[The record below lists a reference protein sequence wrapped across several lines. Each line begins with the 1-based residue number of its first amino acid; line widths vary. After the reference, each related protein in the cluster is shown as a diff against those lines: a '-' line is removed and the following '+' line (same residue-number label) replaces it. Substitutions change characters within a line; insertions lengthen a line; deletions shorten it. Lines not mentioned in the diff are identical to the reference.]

1 MSDPTPIEQRLA
13 RIERVIAEL
22 SAEVAAIRS
31 ELHAPET
38 AFDAGASPRPNPGD
52 ARATLRAEAEA
63 RGNAPRI
70 AASRKRISLGS
81 RTITAHDL
89 ERLVG
94 SYGMLAIAV
103 LAAVAAVGTFL
114 SWAIGS
120 GFITIGPAAR
130 VVIGLVAAAVVGVWG
145 ARLRRRERSFGST
158 LLGLAL
164 VIVHVCAYAAGPS
177 FALVPIWV
185 AFTGAAAA
193 SWALTVFAHREGD
206 EPLWCV
212 GFGGAAVAPFVTS
225 NGHGSLY
232 ALLAYATLVLLSGCF
247 SINKREWP
255 IAWRVFYLASALFVV
270 AAAWEARNT
279 GTTRFVLA
287 LAFPLAIAV
296 VGVAPLAVP
305 SRKRGAIRWL
315 SLLAA
320 LTGAYRQAGI
330 GHHAVA
336 EVGALI
342 GALILSLA
350 LVDLESEVEQSSMI
364 GRGREHPVLLDWIDG
379 FGIPLVFALEAGFSV
394 NSIAPEWLVL
404 AIASAVLVAFCVRR
418 GLGGLRDASA
428 FGAVAMAVSAIAAA
442 SVEAP
447 AGLTASLV
455 AVALA
460 AFGMHVLRPSSSWLR
475 GGSTTFLGAAMVAV
489 NGLASGGYHGNP
501 FLREA
506 SASAVIVLAGLI
518 IVARSWKMI
527 RAATRLAVGDRR
539 RSLRIPFERRT
550 LRLATVAPWVW
561 AFVWILIELGLAY
574 SPTAS
579 TLLLVTYFAA
589 TGVACVAVGR
599 SRSSSRLR
607 QIGLSLAV
615 VAAATAVYGAHE
627 YFDFGARILA
637 YLVISAFLLGI
648 AYWYRRPGAEPSPA

>member
-1 MSDPTPIEQRLA
+1 MSDPIPIEERLA
-13 RIERVIAEL
+13 RIERVIAGL
-22 SAEVAAIRS
+22 SAEVAAIRG
-31 ELHAPET
+31 ELRSTDAASLPAAQSAP
-38 AFDAGASPRPNPGD
+38 RV
-52 ARATLRAEAEA
+52 ARDIFRTEAEA
-63 RGNAPRI
+63 QSPEPPAAAPTRRI
-70 AASRKRISLGS
+70 TLGS
-81 RTITAHDL
+81 RTIGNRNL
-89 ERLVG
+89 EELVG

-130 VVIGLVAAAVVGVWG
+130 VVIGLVVAAIVGVWG

-177 FALVPIWV
+177 FALIPTWA
-185 AFTGAAAA
+185 AFAGAAVA

-247 SINKREWP
+247 SIDKREWP
-255 IAWRVFYLASALFVV
+255 VAWRVFYLASALFVV

-279 GTTRFVLA
+279 GTARFVLA

-296 VGVAPLAVP
+296 AGVAPLAVP

-330 GHHAVA
+330 GHHAVE
-336 EVGALI
+336 EVAALI
-342 GALILSLA
+342 GAMMVSLA
-350 LVDLESEVEQSSMI
+350 LVDLESDVEQSSMVA
-364 GRGREHPVLLDWIDG
+364 RGREYPAFLDWMDA
-379 FGIPLVFALEAGFSV
+379 FGIPLVFSAEAAFSV
-394 NSIAPEWLVL
+394 DSVGPEWVVL
-404 AIASAVLVAFCVRR
+404 AIASAVLVAFCLRR

-428 FGAVAMAVSAIAAA
+428 FGAVAMAVGAVAAA

-447 AGLTASLV
+447 AGLCASLV

-460 AFGMHVLRPSSSWLR
+460 AFGMHVIRPSRSWLR
-475 GGSTTFLGAAMVAV
+475 SGSTTFLGAAMFSA
-489 NGLASGGYHGNP
+489 GALGTGGYHTAP

-506 SASAVIVLAGLI
+506 SASAAIVLVGLI
-518 IVARSWKMI
+518 IVARSWKLV
-527 RAATRLAVGDRR
+527 RAATRVASSDRTPGR
-539 RSLRIPFERRT
+539 RIPFERRALRTAT
-550 LRLATVAPWVW
+550 LAPWLW
-561 AFVWILIELGLAY
+561 AFVWVLLEFAFAY

-607 QIGLSLAV
+607 QFGLGLAV

-648 AYWYRRPGAEPSPA
+648 AYWYRRPGAEPVPA

>member
-1 MSDPTPIEQRLA
+1 MTDHTPIEQRLA
-13 RIERVIAEL
+13 RIERVIAGL
-22 SAEVAAIRS
+22 SAELAAIRA
-31 ELHAPET
+31 ELRSNGATPEAT
-38 AFDAGASPRPNPGD
+38 PPPSPRALRDVFRAEADAGAVEVPSVPP
-52 ARATLRAEAEA
+52 
-63 RGNAPRI
+63 
-70 AASRKRISLGS
+70 SKRFSLGS
-81 RTITAHDL
+81 RPITSHDL

-114 SWAIGS
+114 SWAIKS
-120 GFITIGPAAR
+120 GFLVIGPAAR
-130 VVIGLVAAAVVGVWG
+130 VVIGLAAAAAVGVWG
-145 ARLRRRERSFGST
+145 ARLRRRERAFGST

-177 FALVPIWV
+177 FGLVPTSV
-185 AFTGAAAA
+185 AFVGAAVA

-255 IAWRVFYLASALFVV
+255 IAWRIFYLASALFVV

-279 GTTRFVLA
+279 GATRFVLA
-287 LAFPLAIAV
+287 LAFPLVIAV
-296 VGVAPLAVP
+296 IGVAPLAVP

-320 LTGAYRQAGI
+320 LTGAYREAGI
-330 GHHAVA
+330 GHHAGV
-336 EVGALI
+336 EVVALI
-342 GALILSLA
+342 AAMIVSLA
-350 LVDLESEVEQSSMI
+350 LVDRESEVEQSSMVTH
-364 GRGREHPVLLDWIDG
+364 GRAHPAFLDWLDA
-379 FGIPLVFALEAGFSV
+379 FGIPLIFAAEAGFSV
-394 NSIAPEWLVL
+394 GSIAPVRTVLATASAALVL
-404 AIASAVLVAFCVRR
+404 FCVRR

-428 FGAVAMAVSAIAAA
+428 FGAVALAVGAIGAG

-455 AVALA
+455 GIALA
-460 AFGMHVLRPSSSWLR
+460 AFAMHVIRPSKSWLR
-475 GGSTTFLGAAMVAV
+475 SGSTTFFVAAMISIDAL
-489 NGLASGGYHGNP
+489 GSGGYHSAP

-506 SASAVIVLAGLI
+506 SVSAAIVLGGLI
-518 IVARSWKMI
+518 VVARSWRML
-527 RAATRLAVGDRR
+527 RAATHAAVADGKPNV
-539 RSLRIPFERRT
+539 RIPFERRA
-550 LRLATVAPWVW
+550 LRATMLSPWLW
-561 AFVWILIELGLAY
+561 AFVWVLIELARAY

-589 TGVACVAVGR
+589 TGVACVAAGR

-607 QIGLSLAV
+607 QVGLALAV

-637 YLVISAFLLGI
+637 DLVISAFLLGI

>member
-1 MSDPTPIEQRLA
+1 MSEPPSIEARLA

-22 SAEVAAIRS
+22 SADVAAIRQ
-31 ELHAPET
+31 ELHLP
-38 AFDAGASPRPNPGD
+38 D
-52 ARATLRAEAEA
+52 ARRASEPRMTRPTPDIA
-63 RGNAPRI
+63 RADAQGV
-70 AASRKRISLGS
+70 SRKGLSLGS

-114 SWAIGS
+114 SWAIS
-120 GFITIGPAAR
+120 HGFITIGPAAR
-130 VVIGLVAAAVVGVWG
+130 VVIGLVFAAAIGVWG

-177 FALVPIWV
+177 FEIVPIWT
-185 AFTGAAAA
+185 AFLGAAAA
-193 SWALTVFAHREGD
+193 SWALTVFAHREND

-232 ALLAYATLVLLSGCF
+232 ALLGYATLVLLSGCF

-279 GTTRFVLA
+279 GTTRFLLA
-287 LAFPLAIAV
+287 LAFPLVIAV
-296 VGVAPLAVP
+296 VGIAPLRVP
-305 SRKRGAIRWL
+305 SRKRGVIRWL

-320 LTGAYRQAGI
+320 LTGAYRQAGS
-330 GHHAVA
+330 GHHAWIEVA
-336 EVGALI
+336 SLI
-342 GALILSLA
+342 GAMIVSLA
-350 LVDLESEVEQSSMI
+350 LVDRESDVQQSSI
-364 GRGREHPVLLDWIDG
+364 IARSEHSAFLDWIDG
-379 FGIPLVFALEAGFSV
+379 VGIPLVFAVEAAFSV

-404 AIASAVLVAFCVRR
+404 AITSVILLAFCSHQR
-418 GLGGLRDASA
+418 LGALRDASA
-428 FGAVAMAVSAIAAA
+428 FGVVAMAVGSVSAA
-442 SVEAP
+442 SIEAP
-447 AGLTASLV
+447 VGLCASL
-455 AVALA
+455 AVIALA
-460 AFGMHVLRPSSSWLR
+460 AFGLHAVRPSKSWLR
-475 GGSTTFLGAAMVAV
+475 SGAMTVLGAAMVSVDALV
-489 NGLASGGYHGNP
+489 DKPGGYHNSP

-506 SASAVIVLAGLI
+506 SQSALIILGALI
-518 IVARSWKMI
+518 IVARFWRTI
-527 RAATRLAVGDRR
+527 RVATRVALSDRAPGR
-539 RSLRIPFERRT
+539 RVAFERRT
-550 LRLATVAPWVW
+550 LRVVTTAPWCW
-561 AFVWILIELGLAY
+561 AFVWALLEFAFAY
-574 SPTAS
+574 SATAS

-599 SRSSSRLR
+599 SRRSSRLR
-607 QIGLSLAV
+607 QLGLGLAV
-615 VAAATAVYGAHE
+615 VSAATAVYGAHA
-627 YFDFGARILA
+627 YFDFGARIVA

-648 AYWYRRPGAEPSPA
+648 AYWYRQPGPSPSPA

>member
-1 MSDPTPIEQRLA
+1 
-13 RIERVIAEL
+13 
-22 SAEVAAIRS
+22 
-31 ELHAPET
+31 
-38 AFDAGASPRPNPGD
+38 
-52 ARATLRAEAEA
+52 
-63 RGNAPRI
+63 
-70 AASRKRISLGS
+70 
-81 RTITAHDL
+81 
-89 ERLVG
+89 
-94 SYGMLAIAV
+94 LAIAV

-114 SWAIGS
+114 SWAITS
-120 GFITIGPAAR
+120 GFLVIGPAAR
-130 VVIGLVAAAVVGVWG
+130 VAIGLVVAAAVGIWG

-177 FALVPIWV
+177 FGLVPTSV
-185 AFTGAAAA
+185 AFVGAAVA

-255 IAWRVFYLASALFVV
+255 IAWRIFYLASALFVV

-279 GTTRFVLA
+279 GATRFVLA
-287 LAFPLAIAV
+287 LAFPLVIAV

-315 SLLAA
+315 SLLAV
-320 LTGAYRQAGI
+320 LTGAYREAGI
-330 GHHAVA
+330 GHHAPV
-336 EVGALI
+336 EVVALI
-342 GALILSLA
+342 AAMIVCLA
-350 LVDLESEVEQSSMI
+350 LVDRESEVEQSSMVT
-364 GRGREHPVLLDWIDG
+364 RGRAHPAILDWLDA
-379 FGIPLVFALEAGFSV
+379 FGIPMLFATEAGFSV
-394 NSIAPEWLVL
+394 GSVVPVWVVL
-404 AIASAVLVAFCVRR
+404 ATASAVLVLFCLRR

-428 FGAVAMAVSAIAAA
+428 FGAVALAVGATGAGSI
-442 SVEAP
+442 EAP
-447 AGLTASLV
+447 AALTASLV
-455 AVALA
+455 AIALA
-460 AFGMHVLRPSSSWLR
+460 AFALHVIRPSKSWLR
-475 GGSTTFLGAAMVAV
+475 SGSTTFFVAAMVSIDAL
-489 NGLASGGYHGNP
+489 GSGGYHTAP

-506 SASAVIVLAGLI
+506 SASAAIVLVGLI
-518 IVARSWKMI
+518 VVGRSWRML
-527 RAATRLAVGDRR
+527 RAATHAAVADGKPNV
-539 RSLRIPFERRT
+539 RIPFERRA
-550 LRLATVAPWVW
+550 LRATMLSPWLW
-561 AFVWILIELGLAY
+561 AFVWVLIELARAY

-599 SRSSSRLR
+599 SRNSSRLR
-607 QIGLSLAV
+607 QVGLALAV

-648 AYWYRRPGAEPSPA
+648 AYWYRRPGAEPAPA

>member
-1 MSDPTPIEQRLA
+1 MSDPTPIEERLA
-13 RIERVIAEL
+13 RIERVIAGL
-22 SAEVAAIRS
+22 SAEVAAIRG
-31 ELHAPET
+31 ELRSTEPPSQGSAPVPSRAVRDLFRAE
-38 AFDAGASPRPNPGD
+38 ADAGAAEPVRAPSP
-52 ARATLRAEAEA
+52 T
-63 RGNAPRI
+63 
-70 AASRKRISLGS
+70 KRFSLGTRAIS
-81 RTITAHDL
+81 GQDL

-130 VVIGLVAAAVVGVWG
+130 VVIGLLAAGVVGIWG

-177 FALVPIWV
+177 FALVPTWV
-185 AFTGAAAA
+185 AFTAAAAA

-255 IAWRVFYLASALFVV
+255 IAWRIFYLASALFVV
-270 AAAWEARNT
+270 AAGWEARNT
-279 GTTRFVLA
+279 GTTRFVVA

-305 SRKRGAIRWL
+305 SRKRGALRWL

-330 GHHAVA
+330 GHHAAA

-342 GALILSLA
+342 GAMILSLA
-350 LVDLESEVEQSSMI
+350 LVDLESEVEQSSMVA
-364 GRGREHPVLLDWIDG
+364 RGRDHPVFLDWIDG
-379 FGIPLVFALEAGFSV
+379 VGIPLVFAVEAAFSV
-394 NSIAPEWLVL
+394 SSVAPEWAVL
-404 AIASAVLVAFCVRR
+404 ALTSAILLAFCLRR
-418 GLGGLRDASA
+418 ALGGLRDASA
-428 FGAVAMAVSAIAAA
+428 FGAVALAVSAVAAA

-447 AGLTASLV
+447 AGLCASLV
-455 AVALA
+455 AIALA
-460 AFGMHVLRPSSSWLR
+460 AFGLHVLRPSKSWLR
-475 GGSTTFLGAAMVAV
+475 SGSTTFLGAAMVSIDAL
-489 NGLASGGYHGNP
+489 GSGGYHGHP
-501 FLREA
+501 FLRES
-506 SASAVIVLAGLI
+506 SASAVIVLAGLM
-518 IVARSWKMI
+518 IVARSWRMI
-527 RAATRLAVGDRR
+527 RTATRAAVVDRR
-539 RSLRIPFERRT
+539 PNMRVPFERRT

-561 AFVWILIELGLAY
+561 AFVWVLIELALAY

-599 SRSSSRLR
+599 SRHSSRLR
-607 QIGLSLAV
+607 QLGLALAV

-627 YFDFGARILA
+627 YFDFGARIVA

-648 AYWYRRPGAEPSPA
+648 AYWYRRPGAEPTLA